1 MAPESPWQPGRRR
14 RNLKTGASPA
24 PPDGTRLMRAVLQRV
39 RRAKV
44 TVGDET
50 TGEIAAGWLVLLG
63 VAPTD
68 SAADVEWLAEKVA
81 NLRAFADDAGKM
93 NRSVQEA
100 GGAVLVVSQF
110 TLYGDCRKGRRPG
123 FTGAAPP
130 AVAEPLYEA
139 FVAAVRAQGV
149 PTATGRFGAMMQV
162 ELVNDGPVT
171 LIVDSV

>member
-1 MAPESPWQPGRRR
+1 
-14 RNLKTGASPA
+14 
-24 PPDGTRLMRAVLQRV
+24 MRAVLQRT

-44 TVGDET
+44 TVEGET

-63 VAPTD
+63 VAP
-68 SAADVEWLAEKVA
+68 ADTAKEVDWLAEKVA
-81 NLRAFADDAGKM
+81 NLRAFPDADGKM
-93 NRSVQEA
+93 NRSVQDA

-110 TLYGDCRKGRRPG
+110 TLYGDCRRGRRPG

-139 FVAAVRAQGV
+139 FVTALKALGV
-149 PTATGRFGAMMQV
+149 PTATGRFAADMQV

-171 LIVDSV
+171 FVIDTADV